1 MEWIL
6 EQRKCNIK
14 IYDICVREREM
25 YWMCVCI
32 VDSLCYRRL
41 SIIGTSS
48 YYSWRQ
54 REKKTKIKTHTTEF
68 YEKYILR
75 SYELIYI

>member
-14 IYDICVREREM
+14 MREI

-48 YYSWRQ
+48 IM
-54 REKKTKIKTHTTEF
+54 REKKTKIKTHTQF
-68 YEKYILR
+68 Y
-75 SYELIYI
+75 IYDRINLLNLSVYNAY

>member
-14 IYDICVREREM
+14 MREI

-48 YYSWRQ
+48 YGVRGG
-54 REKKTKIKTHTTEF
+54 RERKKQK
-68 YEKYILR
+68 
-75 SYELIYI
+75 

>member
-14 IYDICVREREM
+14 MREI

-54 REKKTKIKTHTTEF
+54 REKKTKIKTHTQF
-68 YEKYILR
+68 YIYDRINLLNL
-75 SYELIYI
+75 SIYI

>member
-14 IYDICVREREM
+14 MREI

-41 SIIGTSS
+41 SIYNRDIFLLFVEAE
-48 YYSWRQ
+48 
-54 REKKTKIKTHTTEF
+54 REKNKNKNAHTVLYT
-68 YEKYILR
+68 IV
-75 SYELIYI
+75 LIYIYIYNAY

>member
-1 MEWIL
+1 M
-6 EQRKCNIK
+6 
-14 IYDICVREREM
+14 REI

-54 REKKTKIKTHTTEF
+54 REKKTKK
-68 YEKYILR
+68 ILR
-75 SYELIYI
+75 ISFDDEREREGERILSGCDPLA

>member
-14 IYDICVREREM
+14 MREI

-54 REKKTKIKTHTTEF
+54 REKKTKNKNAHTVLYTN
-68 YEKYILR
+68 LR
-75 SYELIYI
+75 TIVLIY